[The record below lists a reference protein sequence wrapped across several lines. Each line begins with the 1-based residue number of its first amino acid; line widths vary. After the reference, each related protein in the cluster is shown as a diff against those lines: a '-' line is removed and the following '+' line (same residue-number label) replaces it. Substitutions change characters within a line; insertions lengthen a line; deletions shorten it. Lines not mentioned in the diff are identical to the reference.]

1 MALTILLILMRFL
14 IHVAGRIL
22 LDFVCCYSEHLGLPM
37 LVCFEGE
44 HLWISLVCRL
54 VSFDLMF
61 TGRLDL
67 SYPKGIGFCFLSL
80 ITWQLSAWHPC
91 SSAWSE
97 ASIRNALTLKMCHK
111 RRSPVEFPFDVRH
124 WCKEHPRNSLN
135 NTLFFSGVQDAVLL
149 FPVKLSVSRHEWN
162 YIVAVSAA
170 PVRFLD
176 WSGGVARICENL
188 LSQGWG
194 SICWSWQMTN

>member
-67 SYPKGIGFCFLSL
+67 SY
-80 ITWQLSAWHPC
+80 Q
-91 SSAWSE
+91 
-97 ASIRNALTLKMCHK
+97 K
-111 RRSPVEFPFDVRH
+111 RHR
-124 WCKEHPRNSLN
+124 L
-135 NTLFFSGVQDAVLL
+135 LL
-149 FPVKLSVSRHEWN
+149 FKLDNLTTFSV
-162 YIVAVSAA
+162 A
-170 PVRFLD
+170 PVQQCMKRSFD
-176 WSGGVARICENL
+176 SKCADTEKCATSGGVRSNFRSTSDTGVRNIQEIRWTTPFFFLVFKMQFSFSRWNCQSA
-188 LSQGWG
+188 G
-194 SICWSWQMTN
+194 TNEITSLQFLQHQLGC